1 MKALKSCLSQSI
13 VRKCERFK
21 LFETEYNFNFDLNF
35 EFNFTVG
42 LT

>member
-21 LFETEYNFNFDLNF
+21 LFESEYDFTFDLNF
-35 EFNFTVG
+35 EFNLAFG